1 MIMITIPS
9 ADPMPLP
16 GPLWLLKTL
25 LLVVFFLHLLAMN
38 CALAGGLTVLFNAVR
53 GRSERHP
60 FSRRLAQE
68 LAPMLPVF
76 VSFTVT
82 LGVAALLFVQVIYG
96 NLLYTSSI
104 LLGAAW
110 LGVVPL
116 VIIGY
121 YGYYYFSNKLKQ
133 SYKASALTMGVASLC
148 FLGVAFV
155 LVNNMSLMLTPEKW
169 STMYRAHTNGFQLNW
184 SEPTLLARYLHMLVG
199 AFTVF
204 TAVLAHLGVKKTK
217 SAVDAEYGAWL
228 VRRSSIVF
236 ALTTGVQFITGTWF
250 LMTMPKAVAVT
261 LFRDPVAGSVFGV
274 SVILALVSMM
284 LLLMGGTAPKPG
296 ALVHAGFGCTLLT
309 LGLMVGLRQM
319 VRTAYLAPHFDPT
332 TLAVSSQTGVIV
344 LFLVTFVAG
353 LATVGWMVVKVAKA
367 GKVEVR
373 GVGAD

>member
-1 MIMITIPS
+1 MTMLTIPS

-25 LLVVFFLHLLAMN
+25 LMVVFFLHLLAMN

-104 LLGAAW
+104 LIGAAW
-110 LGVVPL
+110 FGVVPL
-116 VIIGY
+116 VIVGY
-121 YGYYYFSNKLKQ
+121 YGYYYFSNKLRQ
-133 SYKASALTMGVASLC
+133 SYKASALTVGVASLC

-169 STMYRAHTNGFQLNW
+169 STMYRAHSNGFQLNL
-184 SEPTLLARYLHMLVG
+184 SEPTLVSRYLHMVVG

-204 TAVLAHLGVKKTK
+204 TAVLAHLGVKKMK
-217 SAVDAEYGAWL
+217 SATDAEYGAWL
-228 VRRSSIVF
+228 VRRASVVF

-250 LMTMPKAVAVT
+250 VMTMPKAVAVT
-261 LFRDPVAGSVFGV
+261 LFRDPVAGTVFGI
-274 SVILALVSMM
+274 SVILSLVSMM
-284 LLLMGGTAPKPG
+284 LMLIGGTSRKPG
-296 ALVHAGFGCTLLT
+296 AMIQAGFGCTILT
-309 LGLMVGLRQM
+309 LALMVGLRQM
-319 VRTAYLAPHFDPT
+319 VRTAYLAPHFDPG
-332 TLAVSSQTGVIV
+332 TLAVSPQTGVIV

-353 LATVGWMVVKVAKA
+353 LATVGWMVGKVARA
-367 GKVEVR
+367 KVAVR
-373 GVGAD
+373 GAGAD